1 MGVDRGVCVSIGG
14 CVCVCVSIGV
24 CVCALMGGCVLCVC
38 ELHGILTWT
47 GMASER
53 LSLGQDPTR
62 ELPGP
67 LVFHGPGLGAV
78 GKQERS
84 SDPPECVRLLRR
96 GATRLLNGGGC
107 VPPVLRRW

>member
-1 MGVDRGVCVSIGG
+1 M
-14 CVCVCVSIGV
+14 CVCVSIGV
-24 CVCALMGGCVLCVC
+24 CVCVSIGGRVCVLMGGGGCVLCVC

-53 LSLGQDPTR
+53 LSLGQDPIR
-62 ELPGP
+62 EFPGP

>member
-1 MGVDRGVCVSIGG
+1 M
-14 CVCVCVSIGV
+14 
-24 CVCALMGGCVLCVC
+24 C

>member
-1 MGVDRGVCVSIGG
+1 MCVCVCASIGVCVCVDRGVCV
-14 CVCVCVSIGV
+14 CVSMG
-24 CVCALMGGCVLCVC
+24 GGCVLCVC

-84 SDPPECVRLLRR
+84 SDPPEHVRLHRR
-96 GATRLLNGGGC
+96 GATHPLNGGGC
-107 VPPVLRRW
+107 VPPVLRQW